1 MSPRRRATGRQ
12 VETTGM
18 DRLVIRQG
26 FVLILL
32 ALLGGVL
39 APFMVNPRLGVG
51 AHTLGMSG
59 GMVLI
64 LIGLTK
70 PLFVLD
76 RHLWLALHI
85 CWFIAAYANWANTTL
100 AGLTGSS
107 YLTPI
112 AGAGTTGTV
121 LAETIVY
128 WVYVV
133 VGVTSVIGTAIAVYG
148 LLGRDRKGS

>member
-1 MSPRRRATGRQ
+1 MSPRRRAAGR

-18 DRLVIRQG
+18 DRLVICQG

-32 ALLGGVL
+32 ALLGGAL

-51 AHTLGMSG
+51 AHTLGVIG

-76 RHLWLALHI
+76 RRLWLALHTN
-85 CWFIAAYANWANTTL
+85 WFIAAYANWANTSL

-112 AGAGTTGTV
+112 AGLGTTGTY
-121 LAETIVY
+121 LAETIVFY
-128 WVYVV
+128 VYVV
-133 VGVTSVIGTAIAVYG
+133 VGATSVIGTAIAVYG
-148 LLGRDRKGS
+148 LLGRGRSGS